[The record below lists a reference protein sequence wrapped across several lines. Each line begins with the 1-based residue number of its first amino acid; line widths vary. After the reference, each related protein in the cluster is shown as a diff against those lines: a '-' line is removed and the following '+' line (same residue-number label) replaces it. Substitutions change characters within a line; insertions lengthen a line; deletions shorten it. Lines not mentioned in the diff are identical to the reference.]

1 MLLKFS
7 DRLKAAMKLRDCSV
21 EELALGS
28 KLQRRQVRSY
38 IDGLREPQHQTMLNM
53 SKVLNVPVKWLSGQS
68 KLDISEL
75 ENSRYDYAK
84 RLIDNLN
91 TTGLVYI
98 IEHLEEI
105 DNMYKRGVANG
116 K

>member
-1 MLLKFS
+1 MYKTFS
-7 DRLKAAMKLRDCSV
+7 ERLKSAMQLRNCSV

-28 KLQRRQVRSY
+28 KLQRRQVQSY
-38 IDGLREPQHQTMLNM
+38 IDGPREPQHQTILNM
-53 SKVLNVPVKWLSGQS
+53 SKVLNIPVKWLSGQS

-75 ENSRYDYAK
+75 DNSRYDYAK

-105 DNMYKRGVANG
+105 DNMYKRGDDNG